1 MWCGGHEMTE
11 KKQNIQKCFS
21 MIKDFCRTN
30 NLSQN
35 IEKLLGQYLGNY
47 LKIRRTP
54 TTLEMSKK
62 LNSLLSLA
70 GKDEAYME
78 AIINKAIESGW
89 ASFYPVYG
97 YKKVVD
103 NIPTTRK
110 IQGDGR
116 RDNINLANEKF

>member
-1 MWCGGHEMTE
+1 MTE

-21 MIKDFCRTN
+21 MIKDFCHTN

-35 IEKLLGQYLGNY
+35 IEKLLGQFLGNY

-70 GKDEAYME
+70 GKDEVYME